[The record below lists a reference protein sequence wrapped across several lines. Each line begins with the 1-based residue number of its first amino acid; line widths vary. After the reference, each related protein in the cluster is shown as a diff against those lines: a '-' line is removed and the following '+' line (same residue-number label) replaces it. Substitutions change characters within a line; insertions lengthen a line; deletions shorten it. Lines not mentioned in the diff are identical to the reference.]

1 MRVGRFIVAAAIA
14 AMSSAFVGSA
24 VQASQPWPRPSQ
36 QDAGAGQNGGTGGGG
51 WVATTSPTAR
61 PTLTVVPSGGAET
74 GGGGSKGVALAGVGA
89 LALAGGAGVFLLL
102 NRRRNELA

>member
-1 MRVGRFIVAAAIA
+1 MRVGRFIVVAAIA

-24 VQASQPWPRPSQ
+24 VQASQPWPRPTQ
-36 QDAGAGQNGGTGGGG
+36 QNGGAGGGG

-89 LALAGGAGVFLLL
+89 LTLAGGAGVFLLL